1 MEQVNHVVLEPSQ
14 ETLAPGQKLLV
25 NPLSGLVIT
34 AVITLILYVVG
45 SLHGLSA
52 TSVICLALSAWLA
65 FENGGNDV
73 SKGIAPLVSSKIAG
87 EKTALVF
94 GTVITFIGS
103 WASLTIAKKV
113 MSLFTSGIISPDYQ
127 ISVGMVLAIAGGA
140 AAWVCIATRFSM
152 PVSTTHALIGAIVA
166 VGVFEFGVSGVL
178 WSNIGMKVVGPL
190 LFSPVVGLIATFVIV
205 SIIRFIK
212 IPDGFSRIST
222 WFTCGGICFV
232 RSVNDTP
239 KIVAIAS
246 LATLSMGEKH
256 SYGSINATFLL
267 ILTSMALGSILKGL
281 PVTKLLAKKVTK
293 INNNGSLASSLTSVI
308 LIANASGWGLPVSTT
323 HVSTGSIL
331 GAGIQQDR
339 KGVNWK
345 VVRDIGLSWVIT
357 LPSAGIIGIVIIYLY
372 NMIY

>member
-1 MEQVNHVVLEPSQ
+1 MEQVNHVVLEPTQ
-14 ETLAPGQKLLV
+14 EELAPGQKLLV

-34 AVITLILYVVG
+34 AAMTLIFFVAG
-45 SLHGLSA
+45 SLNGLSV
-52 TSVICLALSAWLA
+52 TSVICLILGAWLA

-73 SKGIAPLVSSKIAG
+73 SKGIAPLVSAKIAS
-87 EKTALVF
+87 EKTGLVF

-103 WASLTIAKKV
+103 WASLYMAKKV
-113 MSLFTSGIISPDYQ
+113 MSLFTSGIISPDFP
-127 ISVGMVLAIAGGA
+127 ITAGMVLAIAGGS

-152 PVSTTHALIGAIVA
+152 PVSTTHALIGSIVA
-166 VGVFEFGVSGVL
+166 VGVFQFGFAGVL
-178 WSNIGMKVVGPL
+178 WNNIGIKVVGPL
-190 LFSPVVGLIATFVIV
+190 LFSPLLGLIATFVIV
-205 SIIRFIK
+205 SIIKFIK
-212 IPDGFSRIST
+212 IPDGFSRVST

-246 LATLSMGEKH
+246 LATVSMGGKN
-256 SYGSINATFLL
+256 SYGSVNSAFLL
-267 ILTSMALGSILKGL
+267 IAISMALGSILKGL
-281 PVTKLLAKKVTK
+281 PVTKLLARKVTR
-293 INNNGSLASSLTSVI
+293 INNNGSLASSLTSVV
-308 LIANASGWGLPVSTT
+308 LIANASNWGLPVSTT

-357 LPSAGIIGIVIIYLY
+357 LPSAGLLAVVIMYLY
-372 NMIY
+372 NLL